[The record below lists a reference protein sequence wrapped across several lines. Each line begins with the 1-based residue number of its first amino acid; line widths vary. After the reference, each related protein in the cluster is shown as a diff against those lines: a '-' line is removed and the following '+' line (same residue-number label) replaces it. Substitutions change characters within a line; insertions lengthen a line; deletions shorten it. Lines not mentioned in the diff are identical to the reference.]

1 MKSSKLRARSNIRV
15 LFSIMFAGLLLT
27 GGIMGCALVKLPNV
41 PLKVTGAR
49 PDRDVLAALPGD
61 AAILAASDW
70 TQRRRPYLQD
80 MFARNVYG
88 RPPAF
93 GAARV
98 VERRTT
104 APSAFDKTG
113 KVEEL
118 IIALGEAPGSPRF
131 HLALV
136 TPLGTAGPRPVI
148 IMQNFCGNRA
158 ALHGLPNL
166 AAPHSPVPSMCTNP
180 IAQPLL
186 QLVFGRDINAP
197 PFEKILRRG
206 YAVAIFHAG
215 DVVAD
220 APGNARAQ
228 LAALDPG
235 GAPAEAPGAIGAW
248 AALYSRVIDLLI
260 AEPAL
265 AREGMIVWGHSRNG
279 KAALLA
285 AANDQRVN
293 AVIALQPGTA
303 GASLQKNGKGET
315 IAQLTGTYPH
325 WLAPA
330 YANYA
335 GREDELP
342 VDQHMLVA
350 LAAPRPVLIG
360 VARRDSWSDPEGSF
374 LAAQGA
380 SPVYRLLGGKGLVQD
395 NMKDLNLEGELAFW
409 MRGGLHGVHR
419 SDWRVSLDFLDRWF
433 MAGNEP
439 GNERSGQ
446 IRG

>member
-1 MKSSKLRARSNIRV
+1 MQPSTMRPRTTFRV
-15 LFSIMFAGLLLT
+15 IIFMMFGGLVLT
-27 GGIMGCALVKLPNV
+27 GGIMGCALVRLPNV
-41 PLKVTGAR
+41 PLKVTGAG
-49 PDRDVLAALPGD
+49 PETGVLAALPGD
-61 AAILAASDW
+61 AAVVTADDW
-70 TQRRRPYLQD
+70 TARRKPLLQAL
-80 MFARNVYG
+80 FARNVYG

-93 GAARV
+93 GTARV

-104 APSAFDKTG
+104 APVAFGKTG

-118 IIALGEAPGSPRF
+118 IIALGDAPGAPRF

-136 TPLGTAGPRPVI
+136 TPLAAKGPRPVI

-180 IAQPLL
+180 FAQPVLE
-186 QLVFGRDINAP
+186 LVFGRDINAP
-197 PFEKILRRG
+197 PFAKILRRG

-220 APGNARAQ
+220 APGRARAQ

-235 GAPAEAPGAIGAW
+235 GVPAEASGAIGAW
-248 AALYSRVIDLLI
+248 AGLYSRVIDLLST
-260 AEPAL
+260 EPAL
-265 AREGMIVWGHSRNG
+265 ARDGMIVWGHSRNG

-285 AANDQRVN
+285 AANDPRVS

-335 GREDELP
+335 GREEELP
-342 VDQHMLVA
+342 VDQHMLIA
-350 LAAPRPVLIG
+350 MAAPRPVLIG

-380 SPVYRLLGGKGLVQD
+380 SPVYRLLGGKGLVQ
-395 NMKDLNLEGELAFW
+395 NGMKDFTLDGELAFW

-419 SDWRVSLDFLDRWF
+419 SDWRVTLDFLDHWF
-433 MAGNEP
+433 MPESGQGAG
-439 GNERSGQ
+439 RSG
-446 IRG
+446 